1 MGVGSVAE
9 LDLEHVGKAYGDA
22 VALEGLS
29 LSVRDGEFFTLVGP
43 SGCGKTTT
51 LRLVAGLE
59 EPTEGVVK
67 LGGEDAAGIP
77 PEDRD
82 VGVVFQSYA
91 LFPHMTVG
99 ENVGYGLTFSDPP
112 GDVTPDER
120 VDELLELVDLPGMG
134 DREPDELSGGQQQR
148 VALARALAPAPGVLL
163 LDEPMSALDARLREQ
178 LRRQVKR
185 IQTELGVTTLYVT
198 HDQEEALAVSDRL
211 AVMHDGRAEQVGAPR
226 EIYESPASPFVAEF
240 VGENNLF
247 AGEVRSHEGDRLVV
261 AVDGAPAGAAEF
273 ELRAEEEH
281 EPGDRVQFCVRPD
294 ALTTAAQANRFTVA
308 VGSAEYLGGTAR
320 LYGEW
325 AGEEV
330 VLRVPEPAGE
340 TVTVGFAPGD
350 ATLL

>member
-1 MGVGSVAE
+1 MA
-9 LDLEHVGKAYGDA
+9 DLALAAVRKEYGDA
-22 VALEGLS
+22 VALEELT

-59 EPTEGVVK
+59 EPTDGVVR
-67 LGGEDAAGIP
+67 LGGEDAAGVP

-91 LFPHMTVG
+91 LFPHMTVR
-99 ENVGYGLTFSDPP
+99 ENIRYGLTFSDPP
-112 GDVTPDER
+112 GGVTPDER
-120 VDELLELVDLPGMG
+120 VDELLDLVNLPGMG

-148 VALARALAPAPGVLL
+148 IALARALAPAPGVLL

-178 LRRQVKR
+178 LRRQVKQ
-185 IQTELGVTTLYVT
+185 IQDELGVTTLYVT

-211 AVMHDGRAEQVGAPR
+211 AVMHNGRAEQVGTPQA
-226 EIYESPASPFVAEF
+226 IYESPETPFVAGF

-247 AGEVRSHEGDRLVV
+247 AGVVETRQNGRLVV
-261 AVDGAPAGAAEF
+261 AVDGAPAGEERVELEAAEGYT
-273 ELRAEEEH
+273 
-281 EPGDRVQFCVRPD
+281 PGDRIQFCVRPD
-294 ALTTAAQANRFTVA
+294 ALSTDAALNRFTVDIE
-308 VGSAEYLGGTAR
+308 SAEYLGGTAR

-325 AGEEV
+325 ADEDV
-330 VLRVPEPAGE
+330 VLRLPEPE
-340 TVTVGFAPGD
+340 VEPVTVGFVPGD